1 MVKTDREKIVIYFD
15 KPESWR
21 GVLDLPAGF
30 GEMEYD
36 EQNDIIQAQVDEM
49 QLRRVDVDYWDYS
62 D

>member
-1 MVKTDREKIVIYFD
+1 VGVDREKIVIYFD

-30 GEMEYD
+30 GEMDYD
-36 EQNDIIQAQVDEM
+36 TQNDIIQGVVEEFG
-49 QLRRVDVDYWDYS
+49 LRPATIDYWDYS

>member
-1 MVKTDREKIVIYFD
+1 MKTNREKIIIYFD

-36 EQNDIIQAQVDEM
+36 EQNDIIQRYAEE
-49 QLRRVDVDYWDYS
+49 LEIRRVTVDYWDYA
-62 D
+62 

>member
-1 MVKTDREKIVIYFD
+1 MGVDREKIVIYFD

-30 GEMEYD
+30 SEMEYD
-36 EQNDIIQAQVDEM
+36 TQNDIIQELVEEWQIRNVT
-49 QLRRVDVDYWDYS
+49 VDYWDYS